1 MVENLGEKAEHLIT
15 HRLPLERAGDAIRAL
30 QPSNRWQLD
39 GVEVGKIVIE
49 PWS

>member
-1 MVENLGEKAEHLIT
+1 
-15 HRLPLERAGDAIRAL
+15 LERAGDAIRAL
-30 QPSNRWQLD
+30 QPSNMWRLD